1 MKSTLVLALMLFA
14 LLPAHGAQFSIPDGG
29 IRLK

>member
-14 LLPAHGAQFSIPDGG
+14 LLPAHGAQFSMPDGG
-29 IRLK
+29 TRLK